1 MKIRILFIVTIL
13 ALFACKKNEYLD
25 ASIDKPTVEFSTTE
39 LTETISFI
47 SNGNYDIAVPIQIFG
62 GTTDKTI
69 SVSAK
74 TALPNDAYSLNST
87 LSLTKGQSIDT
98 IHISLNTSKIQK
110 GKPYNITLT
119 ITSND
124 IAVSENYKT
133 CDIILTQQTFMD
145 FFTGKYSCY
154 ESATNSTYEVDFEKI
169 DANSIKNNN
178 FWDFPLPGQYVT
190 YIFAQDETFA
200 ISIPEDSEWT
210 DNLGNKYL
218 VSGSGTYDLQ
228 GNFTVNYVMKNAS
241 TGTTYQTGTH
251 TFKKKAQ

>member
-1 MKIRILFIVTIL
+1 
-13 ALFACKKNEYLD
+13 
-25 ASIDKPTVEFSTTE
+25 
-39 LTETISFI
+39 
-47 SNGNYDIAVPIQIFG
+47 
-62 GTTDKTI
+62 
-69 SVSAK
+69 
-74 TALPNDAYSLNST
+74 
-87 LSLTKGQSIDT
+87 
-98 IHISLNTSKIQK
+98 
-110 GKPYNITLT
+110 
-119 ITSND
+119 
-124 IAVSENYKT
+124 
-133 CDIILTQQTFMD
+133 MD

-190 YIFAQDETFA
+190 YIFVQDETFA

-241 TGTTYQTGTH
+241 TGTVYQTGKH
-251 TFKKKAQ
+251 SFKKKI